1 MFILMKIVVVRI
13 IWNSCSEQRTSVGLI
28 MVCIWTHKKFEL
40 QNLHKGEYQTVK
52 FNNFNLNIALS
63 YSICIFDSGLY
74 YIGTYKADR
83 YEKGICYK
91 TADEELWKK

>member
-1 MFILMKIVVVRI
+1 MLGPFEYKPEDFLQPIQTKCDDQSV
-13 IWNSCSEQRTSVGLI
+13 SVGQFKAGTNALHGI
-28 MVCIWTHKKFEL
+28 GIRVKKNGSIEEGYWKDGKKDG
-40 QNLHKGEYQTVK
+40 KGR
-52 FNNFNLNIALS
+52 
-63 YSICIFDSGLY
+63 CIFDSGLY